1 MLFFKRICDVYDEE
15 YLKALEQIGDA
26 ELTKGAM
33 CHRIKIPERCHRN
46 HVFNHTKN
54 YRPGAKTG
62 LSRKVLKNDKE
73 IR

>member
-33 CHRIKIPERCHRN
+33 CHPFKFQNNVTGTMYSTIP
-46 HVFNHTKN
+46 
-54 YRPGAKTG
+54 KTIDQAPR
-62 LSRKVLKNDKE
+62 LAY
-73 IR
+73 